1 MNGAQLHKAMK
12 SPGVATGSNHPS
24 VAQDPDKRDMYLK
37 SMPKQLRNYLK
48 FEADIDYH
56 AGGVYALYR
65 RAKSPKAENTI
76 KFLKRVAIRDRIEE
90 ARRNGVE
97 SPQWMKDRLRSL
109 R

>member
-1 MNGAQLHKAMK
+1 MDGAQLLKAMK
-12 SPGVATGSNHPS
+12 GPAIATGSNHPS

-37 SMPKQLRNYLK
+37 AMPKRLRNYLK

-76 KFLKRVAIRDRIEE
+76 KFLKRVAVRDRIEE
-90 ARRNGVE
+90 CQRSGVE
-97 SPQWMKDRLRSL
+97 PPDWMTERLRSL